1 MIVWKMINRLATTAQ
16 KTPAGWCG
24 TVLPLKRRLMHM
36 NRGDSESYSRNIVA
50 VHHCCIITT
59 PVGFEGVDSLDV
71 GDHDENGTAEDQD
84 EGDQTEHPDG
94 IQAHKLNYLMRSC

>member
-24 TVLPLKRRLMHM
+24 TVLPLKRQLMHM
-36 NRGDSESYSRNIVA
+36 NRGNSESYSRNIVA

-84 EGDQTEHPDG
+84 ERDQTEHPDG
-94 IQAHKLNYLMRSC
+94 IQAHKLDYLMRLC